1 MPLNHRPLHALARLK
16 EILRPRYLK
25 WVYFRLFPEAR
36 PAYFR
41 ECWSYPEADVAGWA
55 ERMGGDGEEP
65 DVLWLPMTDWHTRIQ
80 RTQHL
85 ARALAAAGQRN
96 FYLNPHLGR
105 EFPHPYGIQRRVR
118 HVEIEP
124 GIIETHVHLKREPVF
139 HQRRLEA
146 EETKAVTEALAA
158 VVEAAGSRRLVQML
172 SFPLWLETA
181 RELRE
186 RFGAPIVYDCHD
198 LLSGFPLVARPL
210 VEAEEEVFEAADLVV
225 FSARRLWDVH
235 VRERPELAERAVLVR
250 NGVEE
255 SWVQGGDGPA
265 KTGEVVIGYAGALD
279 YWFDAEALREAAR
292 RHPGWTF
299 VLLGRVE
306 DEGLRR
312 MLSGVRNVRF
322 GGEVPHREL
331 RERLE
336 EFTVGVIPF
345 LRNELT
351 LGANPI
357 KLYEYF
363 SRGLPVVSADLPEV
377 AAYGDLVY
385 LYVDPQEFVAQ
396 LERAVAEADPLQR
409 ERRRAVAAQETW
421 TKRAGAL
428 REAFRSLLAARPSG
442 R

>member
-1 MPLNHRPLHALARLK
+1 MNHRPLHAFTSLK

-41 ECWSYPEADVAGWA
+41 ECWNYPDADVAGWA
-55 ERMGGDGEEP
+55 QRRSGDGEDP

-105 EFPHPYGIQRRVR
+105 EFPHPYGVQRSVR
-118 HVEIEP
+118 HLEIEP

-139 HQRRLEA
+139 HQRRLEGD
-146 EETKAVTEALAA
+146 EIQAVTQALAA
-158 VVEAAGSRRLVQML
+158 LVEAAGSRRLTQVL

-181 RELRE
+181 RELRA

-198 LLSGFPLVARPL
+198 LLSGFPLVARAL

-235 VRERPELAERAVLVR
+235 VGKRPELAERAVLVR

-255 SWVQGGDGPA
+255 SWVGEAGDPA
-265 KTGEVVIGYAGALD
+265 KAGEVVVGYAGALD

-292 RHPGWTF
+292 RHPAWTF

-306 DEGLRR
+306 NERLRQ
-312 MLSGVRNVRF
+312 LLGVVRNVRF

-331 RERLE
+331 RGQLE

-385 LYVDPQEFVAQ
+385 LYRGPQEFVAQ
-396 LERAVAEADPLQR
+396 LERAVAEADPQKR
-409 ERRRAVAAQETW
+409 QRRRAVAAQETW
-421 TKRAGAL
+421 TKRAGLL
-428 REAFRSLLAARPSG
+428 REAFRALLTARPSG

>member
-1 MPLNHRPLHALARLK
+1 MNHRPLHAFASLK

-55 ERMGGDGEEP
+55 ERRVGEDP
-65 DVLWLPMTDWHTRIQ
+65 DVLWLPMTDWHARIQ

-105 EFPHPYGIQRRVR
+105 EFPYPYGAQRSVR
-118 HVEIEP
+118 HLEIEP

-139 HQRRLEA
+139 HQRRLDA
-146 EETKAVTEALAA
+146 EEIQAVTEAVAML
-158 VVEAAGSRRLVQML
+158 VEAAGSRRLVQVL

-225 FSARRLWDVH
+225 FSARRLWEVH
-235 VRERPELAERAVLVR
+235 VGARPELAERAVLVR

-255 SWVQGGDGPA
+255 SWVGGTGDPA
-265 KTGEVVIGYAGALD
+265 KADKVVVGYAGALD

-292 RHPGWTF
+292 HHPEWTF

-306 DEGLRR
+306 DERLRQ
-312 MLSGVRNVRF
+312 MLGAERNIRF

-331 RERLE
+331 RGRLE

-351 LGANPI
+351 LGTNPI

-385 LYVDPQEFVAQ
+385 LYRGPQEFVEQ
-396 LERAVAEADPLQR
+396 LERAVAEADAELR

-421 TKRAGAL
+421 TKRAGEL

>member
-1 MPLNHRPLHALARLK
+1 MHQRPGHAIARLK
-16 EILRPRYLK
+16 EVLRPYYLK
-25 WVYFRLFPEAR
+25 LFYFRFFSEAR
-36 PAYFR
+36 PPYFR
-41 ECWSYPEADVAGWA
+41 DCWGYPEVDFA
-55 ERMGGDGEEP
+55 ELGGLPGEGEEP

-105 EFPHPYGIQRRVR
+105 EFPLPHGFRRSVR

-124 GIIETHVHLKREPVF
+124 GIVETHVHLKREPVF
-139 HQRRLEA
+139 HQRLLEA
-146 EETKAVTEALAA
+146 EEIEAVTAA
-158 VVEAAGSRRLVQML
+158 VAAAVAAAGSRRLVQML

-181 RELRE
+181 RRMRE
-186 RFGAPIVYDCHD
+186 QFGAPIVYDCHD
-198 LLSGFPLVARPL
+198 LLSGFPLVDRSL

-235 VRERPELAERAVLVR
+235 VGKRPELARRSLVVR

-255 SWVQGGDGPA
+255 SWVQGFEQPA
-265 KTGEVVIGYAGALD
+265 STDEVVIGYAGALD
-279 YWFDAEALREAAR
+279 YWFDDEALREAAR
-292 RHPGWTF
+292 RYPAWKF

-306 DEGLRR
+306 DERLRR
-312 MLSGVRNVRF
+312 TLGGLQNVRF
-322 GGEVPHREL
+322 AGEVPHGEL

-377 AAYGDLVY
+377 AAYGGLVY
-385 LYVDPQEFVAQ
+385 LYRSPQEFAAQ
-396 LERAVAEADPLQR
+396 LERAVAETGGEQR
-409 ERRRAVAAQETW
+409 QRRRAVAAQETW
-421 TKRAGAL
+421 TKRTEAL